1 MISYSRLGILFC
13 YLSDI
18 QNILSA
24 LGKLSL
30 EDQQFKA
37 SFGYK
42 AIFRNWGEYA
52 HISKEWDNRNINK
65 NNLWLGKGLRDPKRT
80 GTPQE
85 DQQSQP
91 TWTETEPPTKNYTR
105 AGPSHTLY
113 SLHICSKC
121 VVWSSCRSP
130 SNWSGG
136 WPWLYCLPMGPPL
149 LTRLSCMASVG
160 RGVPSPVVTW
170 GARVGWFPERDLPLL
185 RGEGKQRE
193 WGKGHG
199 GGVWGDWEKGGLQS
213 EYKVNK

>member
-85 DQQSQP
+85 DQQSQL
-91 TWTETEPPTKNYTR
+91 TWTLEV
-105 AGPSHTLY
+105 SHTLNHQPKSEHRLDLG
-113 SLHICSKC
+113 SLHMCSRRAA
-121 VVWSSCRSP
+121 WSSCGSLN
-130 SNWSGG
+130 NWSQGC
-136 WPWLYCLPMGPPL
+136 PWACYLPTCGSHAPKW
-149 LTRLSCMASVG
+149 TTSSGLSG
-160 RGVPSPVVTW
+160 RPC
-170 GARVGWFPERDLPLL
+170 A
-185 RGEGKQRE
+185 
-193 WGKGHG
+193 
-199 GGVWGDWEKGGLQS
+199 
-213 EYKVNK
+213 